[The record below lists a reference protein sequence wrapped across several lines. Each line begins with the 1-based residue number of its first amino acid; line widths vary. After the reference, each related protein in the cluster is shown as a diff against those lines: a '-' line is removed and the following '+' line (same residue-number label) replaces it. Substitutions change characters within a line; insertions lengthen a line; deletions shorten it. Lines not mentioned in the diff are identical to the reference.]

1 MLQKYRK
8 GSNSGMPIL
17 AIVAVVCT
25 LAGLAV
31 IFQVVGSVGSQTGQ
45 DHDKRQLVDLG
56 AAVENKCQDISGD
69 TNSQSVIPI
78 SKDIELRANT
88 ELEKEEDQFILRT
101 ENQVID
107 TYSIP
112 NESCEVNMDAS
123 PLSTGSYNVQI
134 SHNGE
139 NGEGLPKIQ
148 IEVN

>member
-1 MLQKYRK
+1 
-8 GSNSGMPIL
+8 MPIL
-17 AIVAVVCT
+17 SIVAVICT
-25 LAGLAV
+25 LVGIGV

-69 TNSQSVIPI
+69 TNSESVIPI

-88 ELEKEEDQFILRT
+88 ELVKDENQFTLRT
-101 ENQVID
+101 DNEVVD

-112 NESCEVNMDAS
+112 NESCEVNMDDS

-139 NGEGLPKIQ
+139 NGEGLPKIE